1 MKKYQYKKLTPGM
14 LSLRRGVHEREIRRR
29 GAHFKRQPGIR
40 RIKNPVGYT
49 YAPDRCAWRREIAN
63 SLMLNTMRIAGR
75 IAGGIF
81 VLGALAHT
89 SVADAATYDADY
101 KAEFRPDAATIHVEL
116 KLSGEKL
123 PSRIALRIDPQR
135 HQSFTS
141 TDKIEVANQVVTWHP
156 RGKFSRLSYD
166 FHVNHERAPGRYD
179 SLITKDW
186 ALFRGD
192 KLVPRASVKA
202 VRGLESRTTLEF
214 ILPAHWSVITPY
226 APANTQRMHIDD
238 PQRHFDRPA
247 GWILAGRVGNRT
259 EKIAG
264 VQTTV
269 AAPTGDS
276 ARRQDTLAF
285 LNWNLPPLAAVFPSF
300 PQRLLIVSA
309 GDPMWRGGL
318 SGPASL
324 FLHSSRPLISE
335 NRTSSLLH
343 ELVHVAMRIRG
354 DQESD
359 WIVEG
364 FAEFYSLETLRR
376 SGGIS
381 KLRHEEALKRLA
393 DWGARQP
400 DLFTK
405 QSSGAQTARAVI
417 VLKAADDEIRE
428 LTKGRA
434 SLDDVARQ
442 LASQRGEVNLELL
455 QSIAQKVAGKSLQ
468 SLDRKKLAG
477 AK

>member
-1 MKKYQYKKLTPGM
+1 
-14 LSLRRGVHEREIRRR
+14 
-29 GAHFKRQPGIR
+29 
-40 RIKNPVGYT
+40 
-49 YAPDRCAWRREIAN
+49 
-63 SLMLNTMRIAGR
+63 MLNRMRIASV
-75 IAGGIF
+75 
-81 VLGALAHT
+81 VLALIALAPGSH
-89 SVADAATYDADY
+89 AAAATYDAHY
-101 KAEFRPDAATIHVEL
+101 KAEFRPDAGTIHVEL

-123 PSRIALRIDPQR
+123 PSKITLSIDPQR
-135 HQSFTS
+135 HRSFTS
-141 TDKIEVANQVVTWHP
+141 TDRIETTNSTGTGHTVTWHP
-156 RGKFSRLSYD
+156 RGKFSRLNYD
-166 FHVNHERAPGRYD
+166 FVVNHERAPGRYD
-179 SLITKDW
+179 SLMTADW

-202 VRGLESRTTLEF
+202 VRGLESRATLEF
-214 ILPAHWSVITPY
+214 ALPADWSVITPY
-226 APANTQRMHIDD
+226 ASANTQQVRIDD
-238 PQRHFDRPA
+238 PHRRFDRPA
-247 GWILAGRVGNRT
+247 GWMLAGKLGNRT

-276 ARRQDTLAF
+276 ARRQDMLAF
-285 LNWNLPPLAAVFPSF
+285 LNWNLPQLVTVFPSF
-300 PQRLLIVSA
+300 PRRLLIISA

-376 SGGIS
+376 AGGIG
-381 KLRHEEALKRLA
+381 KLRYEEAMQRLA
-393 DWGARQP
+393 RWGAKQP
-400 DLFTK
+400 DLFK
-405 QSSGAQTARAVI
+405 EQSSGAQTARAVI
-417 VLKAADDEIRE
+417 ILKAADDEIRE

-434 SLDDVARQ
+434 SLDDVARE
-442 LASQRGEVNLELL
+442 LANRRGEVSLEVL
-455 QSIAQKVAGKSLQ
+455 QSIAQKIAGQPLQ
-468 SLDRKKLAG
+468 SLDRKKLSG
-477 AK
+477 VK